1 MERNAFKS
9 KSVSQV
15 RMYIMMG
22 LGLIFPIILY
32 CAFEISWK
40 NVFMCRENSIADIV
54 VIALIVEIIKLILY
68 IVDIVKVAAATDK
81 VAMLIVLFF
90 FCQPAYFVYRQT
102 ILKQSVPGSIVYLIV
117 GILEPVLLIIGFVF
131 GVFYDVGNA
140 LQGLGM
146 IG

>member
-54 VIALIVEIIKLILY
+54 VIALVVIALIVEIIKLILY

-90 FCQPAYFVYRQT
+90 FLPASIFCISPNDIETVCTWQYCIPDSWNFRTSITNNRICVWC
-102 ILKQSVPGSIVYLIV
+102 IL
-117 GILEPVLLIIGFVF
+117 
-131 GVFYDVGNA
+131 
-140 LQGLGM
+140 
-146 IG
+146 